1 MRPPPGPAAPPG
13 RVSRRAITIAV
24 AATGAAAAAV
34 LAGIALQHTTAAPTK
49 VLNIATAQQSVIRIL
64 SDPVDG
70 YGATSVTNVWCN
82 NGINPTI
89 TQGATFS
96 CTATVDGA
104 ARQVAVV
111 FQDNNGTYAV
121 DRPR

>member
-1 MRPPPGPAAPPG
+1 M
-13 RVSRRAITIAV
+13 
-24 AATGAAAAAV
+24 TGAVAAAV
-34 LAGIALQHTTAAPTK
+34 LAGIALQHNTSAPTK
-49 VLNIATAQQSVIRIL
+49 VLNIATAQQAVIRIL

-82 NGINPTI
+82 NGINPAI
-89 TQGATFS
+89 TQGASFT
-96 CTATVDGA
+96 CTATIDGT

-111 FQDNNGTYAV
+111 FQDNDGTYAV